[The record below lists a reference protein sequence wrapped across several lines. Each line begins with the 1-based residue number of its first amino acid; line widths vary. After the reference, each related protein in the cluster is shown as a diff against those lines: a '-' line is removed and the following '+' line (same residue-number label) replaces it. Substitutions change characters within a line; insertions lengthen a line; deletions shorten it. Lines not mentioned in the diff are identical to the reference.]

1 MKNILVVESSPMGER
16 SVSRKLTKEL
26 VAALVERYPESQ
38 VSVRDLA
45 ERPLPHLDPESFAA
59 FAAAPDKRDLAQTA
73 AAAASERAVDELL
86 AADIVV
92 IGAPMWN
99 FGPPSGLKAWVDH
112 VARAGRTF
120 SYTAEG
126 PRGLAGGRKVYV
138 VAASGGVY
146 SSGPALGMDFLT
158 PWLKA
163 VLGFMG
169 MTDVSFIRAEG
180 LAIPPLKDAA
190 YEKARREIP
199 ELVGALVAA

>member
-1 MKNILVVESSPMGER
+1 MKNILVVESSPMGEK

-26 VAALVERYPESQ
+26 VAAPLERHPGSRM
-38 VSVRDLA
+38 SVRDLV
-45 ERPLPHLDPESFAA
+45 EEPLPHFNGAN
-59 FAAAPDKRDLAQTA
+59 
-73 AAAASERAVDELL
+73 ASDRAVDELL

-99 FGPPSGLKAWVDH
+99 FGPPSGLKAWGAH

-126 PRGLAGGRKVYV
+126 PRGLAAGRQVYV

-146 SSGPALGMDFLT
+146 SSGPARAMDFLT

-163 VLGFMG
+163 VLGFLG

-180 LAIPPLKDAA
+180 LAVPPLKDAA
-190 YEKARREIP
+190 YENARREIL
-199 ELVGALVAA
+199 ELVGPLAVPS